1 MPPLDA
7 ATLARMPGL
16 KAVVH
21 AAGSVK
27 HHVTDACWDRGIRVS
42 TAAAANAVPVAEYTL
57 AAILFANKR
66 VPEIGGL
73 YREHRAA
80 LDWAAHYPGFGNYRR
95 TIGLVGASLVG
106 RRVLELLRPH
116 DFGVLL
122 ADPHLDPAGAR
133 SMGARL
139 VGLDEMLAVCG
150 VVSLHAPALPET
162 HHLLDARRL
171 SLLRDGATLVNTG
184 RGSLV
189 DTDALTAE
197 ASSGRIHAVLDV
209 TEPEVLPATSPL
221 YSLPNVLLTPHIAG
235 SLGGELQRITRSALD
250 EVERYCRRRGVRPRG
265 DPRGPDHLGLIPR
278 ENRSNRMPPTG
289 HLSGV
294 LVYTRTT
301 AYRHDSI
308 PAART
313 ALRELGEEE
322 GFTVET
328 SEDPAVF
335 TDASLAGRGAVVFL
349 STSGEVL
356 TEDGRAAL
364 QRWITDGGGFM
375 GVHSAACT
383 EYDWPYYGELLGARF
398 GGHPAFQPGTVLVE
412 NRKHPATAHLA
423 GAVGVERRVVR
434 LPDRPAPPG
443 RAGPRHRR
451 RDRLRGGGMGAD
463 HPLVWCKDSG
473 AGRSFYTALGHAD
486 EAYSDPAFRRH
497 LLGGLCWA
505 AGVTA

>member
-1 MPPLDA
+1 MRIPMPSTPPRPRALFAMARRHCDALFTPAAVDRLTRHVDIDPHLVAETFDGVPDPAAVELLITSWGCPPLDA
-7 ATLARMPGL
+7 AALARMPGL

-66 VPEIGGL
+66 VREIGGL

-80 LDWAAHYPGFGNYRR
+80 LDWAAYYPGFGNYRR

-116 DFGVLL
+116 DFDVLL
-122 ADPHLDPAGAR
+122 ADPHLDPAEAR

-139 VGLDEMLAVCG
+139 VGLDEMLAVCD

-197 ASSGRIHAVLDV
+197 ASSGRVHAILDV

-250 EVERYCRRRGVRPRG
+250 EVERYC
-265 DPRGPDHLGLIPR
+265 
-278 ENRSNRMPPTG
+278 
-289 HLSGV
+289 
-294 LVYTRTT
+294 
-301 AYRHDSI
+301 A
-308 PAART
+308 
-313 ALRELGEEE
+313 GEE
-322 GFTVET
+322 FAH
-328 SEDPAVF
+328 AV
-335 TDASLAGRGAVVFL
+335 T
-349 STSGEVL
+349 
-356 TEDGRAAL
+356 RAAL
-364 QRWITDGGGFM
+364 TT
-375 GVHSAACT
+375 SA
-383 EYDWPYYGELLGARF
+383 
-398 GGHPAFQPGTVLVE
+398 
-412 NRKHPATAHLA
+412 
-423 GAVGVERRVVR
+423 
-434 LPDRPAPPG
+434 
-443 RAGPRHRR
+443 
-451 RDRLRGGGMGAD
+451 
-463 HPLVWCKDSG
+463 
-473 AGRSFYTALGHAD
+473 
-486 EAYSDPAFRRH
+486 
-497 LLGGLCWA
+497 
-505 AGVTA
+505 

>member
-1 MPPLDA
+1 MPSTPPRPRALFAMGRRHRDALFTPAAVDRLTRHVDIDPHLVAETFDGVPDPAAVELLITSWGCPPLDTA
-7 ATLARMPGL
+7 ALARMPGL

-27 HHVTDACWDRGIRVS
+27 HHVTEACWDQGIRVS

-66 VPEIGGL
+66 VREIGGL
-73 YREHRAA
+73 YREHRDA
-80 LDWAAHYPGFGNYRR
+80 LDWAAYYPGFGNYRR

-116 DFGVLL
+116 DFDVLL
-122 ADPHLDPAGAR
+122 ADPHLDPAEAR

-139 VGLDEMLAVCG
+139 VGLDEMLAVCD

-250 EVERYCRRRGVRPRG
+250 EVERYC
-265 DPRGPDHLGLIPR
+265 
-278 ENRSNRMPPTG
+278 
-289 HLSGV
+289 
-294 LVYTRTT
+294 
-301 AYRHDSI
+301 A
-308 PAART
+308 
-313 ALRELGEEE
+313 GEE
-322 GFTVET
+322 FAH
-328 SEDPAVF
+328 AV
-335 TDASLAGRGAVVFL
+335 T
-349 STSGEVL
+349 
-356 TEDGRAAL
+356 RAAL
-364 QRWITDGGGFM
+364 TT
-375 GVHSAACT
+375 SA
-383 EYDWPYYGELLGARF
+383 
-398 GGHPAFQPGTVLVE
+398 
-412 NRKHPATAHLA
+412 
-423 GAVGVERRVVR
+423 
-434 LPDRPAPPG
+434 
-443 RAGPRHRR
+443 
-451 RDRLRGGGMGAD
+451 
-463 HPLVWCKDSG
+463 
-473 AGRSFYTALGHAD
+473 
-486 EAYSDPAFRRH
+486 
-497 LLGGLCWA
+497 
-505 AGVTA
+505 